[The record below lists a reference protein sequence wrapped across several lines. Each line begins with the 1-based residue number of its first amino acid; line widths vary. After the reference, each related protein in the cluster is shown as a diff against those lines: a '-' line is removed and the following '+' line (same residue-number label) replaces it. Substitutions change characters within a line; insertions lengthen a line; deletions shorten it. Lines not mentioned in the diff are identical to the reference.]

1 MAQGQTQAPN
11 MDQFELYFRRADVDQ
26 DGRISGNE
34 AVSFFE
40 ATNLPRPVLAQIWTI
55 ADQNRTGYLGRQE
68 FYNALKLVTV
78 AQSKRELTPE
88 IVRAALFSPAS
99 AQIPPPRIDLKP
111 TAGPQANI
119 PVRSSVPPPS
129 AAPAP
134 QTIGFTPQH
143 NQVMRPPRPPTPA
156 ATFQSPPVV
165 NGPQMPQYGGSNVVS
180 QPPNSSAWVGG
191 NNVVPQAAR
200 PPQPVRSVGP
210 TGQDGLA
217 LVPSGLP
224 TSTQPGAQA
233 TSGYVQPAQ
242 PRPSV
247 TSLDNKVETKDS
259 KALTV
264 VGNGHASDSLFGDVF
279 SVTPAQAKPETSN
292 APSGVISSSVPS
304 TVVPTSVGVQSIMKS
319 SPLDSSLQ
327 VTPPHPPTGGQ
338 HQGQIPA
345 KPNNQVTG
353 QATPGLRSGP
363 GNSSTAES
371 QVAWPRMTQSDIQK
385 YSKVFM
391 QVDTDRDGKITG
403 EQARN
408 LFLSWRQ
415 PREVLKQVWD
425 LSDQDKDS
433 KLSLKEFCIA
443 LYLMERYREG
453 RPLPS
458 ELPSSIM
465 FDEALSA
472 SIPTVVPHDNAAW
485 RANPAYQQ
493 PQTTRAVQPGAFPGK
508 PPRPVPV
515 PLPDDGM
522 QPSRQQKPKVPVLEK
537 HLLDQLSSE
546 EQNSL
551 NSKFQEASDA
561 EKKVAELEKE
571 ILDAREKIQFY
582 HSKMQEIVFYKSR
595 CDNRLNEITE
605 RVSADKREVESLGK
619 KYEEKYRQAGDVAS
633 KLTIEEATFRDIQD
647 KKMELYRAIVKLEQ
661 DGGGDGI
668 EERVNRIQSELEEL
682 VKALN
687 ERCKTYGLRAKP
699 TSLVELPFGWQPG
712 VQEGAADWDEK
723 WDLFEDEGFVT
734 VKELTLDVQNVI
746 APPKPKSTLKDL
758 ESSRDGNTIAKPLSG
773 ADDKSENVE
782 RKPENENDRVDAQ
795 GDETAS
801 SPSESPVRNNALESE
816 YKEFEDRFKKDASFD
831 GSPHA
836 NHSEHGGHESRFDR
850 GFDEP
855 GWDAF
860 DSQYD
865 TDGALDFNHLKKVTN
880 YVLCLVTF

>member
-1 MAQGQTQAPN
+1 
-11 MDQFELYFRRADVDQ
+11 
-26 DGRISGNE
+26 
-34 AVSFFE
+34 
-40 ATNLPRPVLAQIWTI
+40 
-55 ADQNRTGYLGRQE
+55 
-68 FYNALKLVTV
+68 
-78 AQSKRELTPE
+78 
-88 IVRAALFSPAS
+88 
-99 AQIPPPRIDLKP
+99 
-111 TAGPQANI
+111 
-119 PVRSSVPPPS
+119 
-129 AAPAP
+129 
-134 QTIGFTPQH
+134 
-143 NQVMRPPRPPTPA
+143 
-156 ATFQSPPVV
+156 
-165 NGPQMPQYGGSNVVS
+165 
-180 QPPNSSAWVGG
+180 
-191 NNVVPQAAR
+191 
-200 PPQPVRSVGP
+200 
-210 TGQDGLA
+210 
-217 LVPSGLP
+217 
-224 TSTQPGAQA
+224 
-233 TSGYVQPAQ
+233 
-242 PRPSV
+242 
-247 TSLDNKVETKDS
+247 
-259 KALTV
+259 
-264 VGNGHASDSLFGDVF
+264 
-279 SVTPAQAKPETSN
+279 
-292 APSGVISSSVPS
+292 
-304 TVVPTSVGVQSIMKS
+304 
-319 SPLDSSLQ
+319 
-327 VTPPHPPTGGQ
+327 
-338 HQGQIPA
+338 
-345 KPNNQVTG
+345 
-353 QATPGLRSGP
+353 
-363 GNSSTAES
+363 
-371 QVAWPRMTQSDIQK
+371 
-385 YSKVFM
+385 
-391 QVDTDRDGKITG
+391 
-403 EQARN
+403 
-408 LFLSWRQ
+408 
-415 PREVLKQVWD
+415 
-425 LSDQDKDS
+425 
-433 KLSLKEFCIA
+433 
-443 LYLMERYREG
+443 MERYREG

-582 HSKMQEIVFYKSR
+582 HSKMQEIVGISSVFLDINHVFLILFCFWFLLTHFQQLIISSFLEKGLFYTSTIKYPFYFSSFYKCDSGKHCNGCLGWFYLCFNVVLGFMFWFEYLLICHFLHLAMVWRSLFFYSLVQWCDGLIAIMKRLIYLLYLGLHWVANSGQTVLLMHFCTVIGIQVFYKSR

-865 TDGALDFNHLKKVTN
+865 TDGALDFNHLKKDVDSERQNENSSFGFDDWNLNPIRTGPPRTEN
-880 YVLCLVTF
+880 IYQKQGPFFDSVPSTPSYNTGNSPVGENIFQRNSTFFADSVPSTPMYSSNNSPRRFEGAERSFDSFSRFDSFNMQDGGLFTPREPMPMAFSRFDSMRSSRDSEYDNGLSATRDSLTRFDSFRSMADSDYNFGLFPPREPTMARFDSTVSNKDSDFGHRFSSFDDADPFGSNDPFKTSLESETPRSQVDWNDHFKVSFDSQTPRRDSDTWNDPFKTSFDSQTPRRDSGTWSAF